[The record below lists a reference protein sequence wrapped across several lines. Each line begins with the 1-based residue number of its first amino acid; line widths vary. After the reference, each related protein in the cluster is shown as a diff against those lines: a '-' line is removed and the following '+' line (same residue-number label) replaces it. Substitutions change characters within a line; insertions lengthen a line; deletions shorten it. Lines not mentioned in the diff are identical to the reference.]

1 MLYSIPVVAGWSSL
15 VARKAH
21 NLEVVSSNLTP
32 ATNSLPY
39 SSESGQTSLMFTPS
53 CAIRSSRC
61 ICNPGVIIGSCAFLL
76 PSTTRIAP
84 FDKLCL
90 NILMAGK
97 YDSLKDYLSRH
108 HPAEISLS
116 FSEIE
121 KIIGRSLPPSARKYP
136 EWWSNTPVPGR
147 HSAAWL
153 SNGWMADEVNLTAG
167 HVKFRLN
174 GGEKQVAVRQV
185 TASQP
190 SMQVSREPMAETV
203 TVKAD
208 CHIDLSFEWSV
219 LGAVKMHDNALVFPP
234 VTREAGLYR
243 ITISGLPKTQIYIG
257 ESVSLSRRFGNYRHP
272 GPTQQT
278 SLRINALLK
287 DVLSRGASVT
297 VDILSGGVDLRID
310 GVAVT
315 VDLRDKAMRRMI
327 EQAAIVACGGIDAE
341 LANR

>member
-1 MLYSIPVVAGWSSL
+1 
-15 VARKAH
+15 
-21 NLEVVSSNLTP
+21 
-32 ATNSLPY
+32 
-39 SSESGQTSLMFTPS
+39 
-53 CAIRSSRC
+53 
-61 ICNPGVIIGSCAFLL
+61 
-76 PSTTRIAP
+76 
-84 FDKLCL
+84 
-90 NILMAGK
+90 MAGK
-97 YDSLKDYLSRH
+97 YDSLKDYLSRQ

-121 KIIGRSLPPSARKYP
+121 KIIGRSLPPSAREYR

-167 HVKFRLN
+167 RVRFRLN
-174 GGEKQVAVRQV
+174 GDGKQVAVSPV
-185 TASQP
+185 AASQP
-190 SMQVSREPMAETV
+190 SMQVSREPMVEATA
-203 TVKAD
+203 VKAN

-219 LGAVKMHDNALVFPP
+219 LGAVKLHDNALVFPP

-257 ESVSLSRRFGNYRHP
+257 ESVSLSRRFGNYRRP

-287 DVLSRGASVT
+287 DVLARGATVT
-297 VDILSGGVDLRID
+297 VEILSGGVDLHID
-310 GVAVT
+310 SVTVT